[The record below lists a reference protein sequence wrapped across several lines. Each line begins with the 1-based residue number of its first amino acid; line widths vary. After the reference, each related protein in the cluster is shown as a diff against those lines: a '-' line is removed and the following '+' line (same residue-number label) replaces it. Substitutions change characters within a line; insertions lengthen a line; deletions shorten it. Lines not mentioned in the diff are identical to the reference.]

1 MYYTVNTVVQVRK
14 GEFMS
19 WELKNDRSVYIQLI
33 EEIELR
39 IVSGVYK
46 SGTQLPSVRELAA
59 EAAVNPNT
67 MQKALSE
74 LERSGLVYSKR
85 TSGRFITEDIQLIKN
100 IRKNLANSQTDEF
113 IQKMKGLG
121 FESNEMLAFI
131 SDKLNTE

>member
-1 MYYTVNTVVQVRK
+1 
-14 GEFMS
+14 MS
-19 WELKNDRSVYIQLI
+19 WELKNDRPVYIQLI

-74 LERSGLVYSKR
+74 LERGGLVYSKR
-85 TSGRFITEDIQLIKN
+85 TSGRFITEDVQLIKN
-100 IRKNLANSQTDEF
+100 TRKNLANSEIDDF
-113 IQKMKGLG
+113 IQKMKNLG
-121 FESNEMLAFI
+121 FEPDEVI
-131 SDKLNTE
+131 SAISEKFSEK